1 MPRTVLKTK
10 EDWSIN
16 AIGFLVG
23 IVLIYTL
30 PPILDHFL
38 VKNGIII
45 EAVVTEKHN
54 YGFNPNFHYA
64 YKVDKMEYNGK
75 TVLRKNIIIN
85 DTILIIRSAKNM
97 NKSCV
102 VCLQRNQATLS
113 ASAKQH
119 IVVVNNL
126 SSDEKK
132 ALAERLMA
140 ELKKRYWVK

>member
-1 MPRTVLKTK
+1 
-10 EDWSIN
+10 
-16 AIGFLVG
+16 
-23 IVLIYTL
+23 
-30 PPILDHFL
+30 
-38 VKNGIII
+38 
-45 EAVVTEKHN
+45 
-54 YGFNPNFHYA
+54 
-64 YKVDKMEYNGK
+64 
-75 TVLRKNIIIN
+75 
-85 DTILIIRSAKNM
+85 M